1 MILSIV
7 MLAVAV
13 YDGGTVEH
21 SSLLVVIL
29 MYGILLI
36 VILFLSFFNAALI
49 NDIRLIAI
57 LLILFS

>member
-1 MILSIV
+1 